1 MKLLFILKAFAS
13 IAGVERVMS
22 DKMNYLAERGHTV
35 MLITYEQGHHPLIY
49 KLHKSIHH
57 QDLDC
62 RFFTLL
68 SLSPL
73 RRMYESKNMSKR
85 FKKRLNEIINEFQPD
100 TIIAPT
106 YPINVI
112 RELTET
118 KGQAKL
124 IIESHTTYL
133 QAMKEFSKKR
143 SFLGHLIAK
152 FYDIYILH
160 LLKQCDC
167 MGVLTEGDASFWR
180 KHIQHVSVIPNPLTH
195 YPEII
200 DDVPKVS
207 GRVISIGRLTVI
219 KRFDR
224 LINAFALICN
234 NNPNWHIDIFGDGSD
249 EDMLNSQISKLG
261 LDNRVII
268 HPPTNDIFTE
278 MKKSQF
284 LVMTSESEGFPLV
297 LIEALACGIPCLS
310 FDCPY
315 GPGEII
321 ENNKTGLLAQNGD
334 VSDLA
339 NKMDYL
345 MKNPDILEGMSKNAR
360 KEALRFRKEEILNK
374 WEKLYE
380 GYY

>member
-118 KGQAKL
+118 KGQARL

>member
-35 MLITYEQGHHPLIY
+35 MLITYEQGNHPLIY
-49 KLHKSIHH
+49 KLNKSIRH

-68 SLSPL
+68 GLSPL
-73 RRMYESKNMSKR
+73 RRMYESRKMSNR
-85 FKKRLNEIINEFQPD
+85 FRKRLSEIINEFQPN

-133 QAMKEFSKKR
+133 QAMKEYSRKR
-143 SFLGHLIAK
+143 SFIGHWIAK
-152 FYDIYILH
+152 FYDKYILH
-160 LLKQCDC
+160 LLKKCDC
-167 MGVLTEGDASFWR
+167 MGVLTEGDSSFWR

-195 YPEII
+195 YPESI
-200 DDVPKVS
+200 DDVSKVS
-207 GRVISIGRLTVI
+207 GRIISIGRLTVI

-224 LINAFALICN
+224 LIDAFALISN

-261 LDNRVII
+261 LNKRVII

-321 ENNKTGLLAQNGD
+321 ENNKTGLLALNGD
-334 VSDLA
+334 ISDLA
-339 NKMDYL
+339 SKMNYL
-345 MKNPDILEGMSKNAR
+345 MKNPDILAEMSKNAR
-360 KEALRFRKEEILNK
+360 KEAMRFRKEEILRK

-380 GYY
+380 GNY

>member
-35 MLITYEQGHHPLIY
+35 MLITYEQGSHPLIY
-49 KLHKSIHH
+49 KLHKSIRY

-73 RRMYESKNMSKR
+73 RRMYESRKMSNR

-112 RELTET
+112 KELTET
-118 KGQAKL
+118 KGDARL

-133 QAMKEFSKKR
+133 QAMKEYSKKR
-143 SFLGHLIAK
+143 SFIGHWIAT
-152 FYDIYILH
+152 FYDKYILH
-160 LLKQCDC
+160 LLKRCDC

-180 KHIQHVSVIPNPLTH
+180 KHIKHVSVIPNPLTH
-195 YPEII
+195 YPESI
-200 DDVPKVS
+200 DDVSKES

-224 LINAFALICN
+224 LIDAFARICN
-234 NNPNWHIDIFGDGSD
+234 SNPNWHIDIFGDGSD
-249 EDMLNSQISKLG
+249 EDMLNSQISKLH
-261 LDNRVII
+261 LNNRIMI

-321 ENNKTGLLAQNGD
+321 ENNKTGLLALNGD
-334 VSDLA
+334 IPDLA
-339 NKMDYL
+339 DKMNYL
-345 MKNPDILEGMSKNAR
+345 MKSPDILKEMSKNAR
-360 KEALRFRKEEILNK
+360 KEALRFRKEEILRK

>member
-133 QAMKEFSKKR
+133 QAMKEYSKKR
-143 SFLGHLIAK
+143 SFLGHWIAI
-152 FYDIYILH
+152 FYDKYILH
-160 LLKQCDC
+160 ILKKCDC

-207 GRVISIGRLTVI
+207 GRIISIGRLTVI

-249 EDMLNSQISKLG
+249 EDMLNSQISKLH
-261 LDNRVII
+261 LNNRIII

-297 LIEALACGIPCLS
+297 LIEALACGIPCIS

-321 ENNKTGLLAQNGD
+321 ENNKTGLLALNGD
-334 VSDLA
+334 IPDLA
-339 NKMDYL
+339 NKMNYL
-345 MKNPDILEGMSKNAR
+345 MKNPDILKEMSINAR
-360 KEALRFRKEEILNK
+360 KEALRFRKEEILRK

>member
-35 MLITYEQGHHPLIY
+35 MLITYEQGNHPLIY
-49 KLHKSIHH
+49 TLHKSICH

-68 SLSPL
+68 GLSPL
-73 RRMYESKNMSKR
+73 RRMYESRKMSNR
-85 FKKRLNEIINEFQPD
+85 FKKRLNEIINEFLPD

-133 QAMKEFSKKR
+133 QAMKEYSKKR
-143 SFLGHLIAK
+143 SFLGHWIAI
-152 FYDIYILH
+152 FYDKYILH
-160 LLKQCDC
+160 ILKKCDC

-180 KHIQHVSVIPNPLTH
+180 KHIQHVSVIPNPLTY
-195 YPEII
+195 YPESI
-200 DDVPKVS
+200 DDVSKVS

-249 EDMLNSQISKLG
+249 EDMLNSQISKLH
-261 LDNRVII
+261 LNNRIII

-297 LIEALACGIPCLS
+297 LIEALACGIPCIS

-321 ENNKTGLLAQNGD
+321 ENNKTGLLALNGD
-334 VSDLA
+334 IPDLA
-339 NKMDYL
+339 NKMNYL
-345 MKNPDILEGMSKNAR
+345 MKNPDILKEMSINAR
-360 KEALRFRKEEILNK
+360 KEALRFRKEEILRK

>member
-35 MLITYEQGHHPLIY
+35 MLITYEQGSHPLIY
-49 KLHKSIHH
+49 KLHKSIRH

-73 RRMYESKNMSKR
+73 RRMYESRKMSKR
-85 FKKRLNEIINEFQPD
+85 FKKRLNDIINEFQPD

-112 RELTET
+112 KELTET

-133 QAMKEFSKKR
+133 QAMKEYSKKR
-143 SFLGHLIAK
+143 SFIGLCIAK
-152 FYDIYILH
+152 LYDKYILH
-160 LLKQCDC
+160 LLNHCDC
-167 MGVLTEGDASFWR
+167 MAVLTEGDASFWR
-180 KHIQHVSVIPNPLTH
+180 KHVQHVSVIPNPLTH

-207 GRVISIGRLTVI
+207 GRIISIGRLTVI

-224 LINAFALICN
+224 LISAFALICN

-249 EDMLNSQISKLG
+249 KKILDSQISKLG
-261 LDNRVII
+261 LNNRIII

-321 ENNKTGLLAQNGD
+321 ENNKTGLLALNGD
-334 VSDLA
+334 ISDLA
-339 NKMDYL
+339 NKMNYL
-345 MKNPDILEGMSKNAR
+345 MKNPDILEEMSKNAR
-360 KEALRFRKEEILNK
+360 KEALRFRKEEILKK